1 VRKFLLGST
10 LSAVAAVA
18 LLAATSA
25 SATTLATISDTTGQ
39 QLGNGPF
46 TLGWEFQANT
56 AEIVTALGAFD
67 DSQDGLN
74 ESHDVGLWD
83 ANGVLLASTTIASG
97 TGAALINQFRY
108 NSVAPVTLVAGQDYF
123 IGAVWLDGADP
134 MVFAATGLTTDPS
147 ITYLSS
153 AYIAGGTL
161 TDPTFLDGGL
171 GGYFGPNLIGSTV
184 PEPLSLSLFG
194 AGLAGAAAIR
204 RRKKSVV

>member
-1 VRKFLLGST
+1 M
-10 LSAVAAVA
+10 
-18 LLAATSA
+18 
-25 SATTLATISDTTGQ
+25 
-39 QLGNGPF
+39 
-46 TLGWEFQANT
+46 GWEFQANT